1 MTLEHRE
8 LTSKIIEAAYKV
20 HKNLGSGFLEKIY
33 HNALTIELD
42 NAGIKFISQF
52 PIPIYYE
59 GILVGD
65 YYADLFVENKIIVEL
80 KAVDHIHL
88 SHEIQ
93 LVNYL
98 TATKIDNGLLI
109 NFGSE
114 VAIKRKFRSYRKKL

>member
-8 LTSKIIEAAYKV
+8 LTSKIIESAYKV

-42 NAGIKFISQF
+42 NAGIKFISHF
-52 PIPIYYE
+52 PIPIYYD

-80 KAVDHIHL
+80 KAVEHIHP

-114 VAIKRKFRSYRKKL
+114 VAIKRKFRSYRKK